1 MRKPR
6 LKEDDALA
14 VVSVSEEQELK
25 QKEREKK
32 KGRGLGMGLCPS
44 RAKSANPP
52 YFASLKIKHP
62 MLYWFNGWKQ
72 TGERA

>member
-14 VVSVSEEQELK
+14 VVSVSDEQELK

-32 KGRGLGMGLCPS
+32 KGREGARDG
-44 RAKSANPP
+44 
-52 YFASLKIKHP
+52 SLS
-62 MLYWFNGWKQ
+62 FQ
-72 TGERA
+72 SQVC